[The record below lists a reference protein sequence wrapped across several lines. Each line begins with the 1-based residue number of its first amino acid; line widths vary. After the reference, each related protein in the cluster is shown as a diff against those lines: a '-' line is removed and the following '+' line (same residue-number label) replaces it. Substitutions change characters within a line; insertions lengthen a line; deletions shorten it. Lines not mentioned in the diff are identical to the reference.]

1 MVKGIQRQM
10 VIVRTTESEIFE
22 TAYFVLR
29 ADARIKSSGKSI
41 ISEANSIVSAVCKDG
56 ALERKAKRRKTWGRA
71 LLFVGGA
78 LSGALA
84 CGGVMAL
91 VGFLRALIGNC

>member
-29 ADARIKSSGKSI
+29 ADAKIKNGQKSI
-41 ISEANSIVSAVCKDG
+41 IDEANGIVSAMCADG
-56 ALERKAKRRKTWGRA
+56 LREKRARVRRRVA
-71 LLFVGGA
+71 MILLFSCGA
-78 LSGALA
+78 IAGSSLCMLLMALA
-84 CGGVMAL
+84 EN
-91 VGFLRALIGNC
+91 F